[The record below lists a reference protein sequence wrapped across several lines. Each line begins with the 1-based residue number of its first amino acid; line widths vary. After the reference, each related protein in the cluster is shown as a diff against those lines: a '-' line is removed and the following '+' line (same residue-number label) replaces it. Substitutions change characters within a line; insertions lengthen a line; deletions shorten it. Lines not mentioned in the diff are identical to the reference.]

1 MSWSWN
7 TNAEY
12 QSHWLRFRAVA
23 LSKWLK
29 KYNRDPRLD
38 GHVVKEIEVPGEGMV
53 ECVMLR
59 SLPEGEWDVKAKCSL
74 ASLMREQV
82 DSGSA
87 QLRKNQE
94 ETKHAA
100 LSEKLGQAFVVDGL
114 KPKSIASL
122 ETAAAAAP
130 HAEGPGAG
138 GGQQDSSD
146 EDSSDDSD
154 PLRGAVLSVLERQAA
169 QAFQFQSLGSEPT

>member
-1 MSWSWN
+1 M
-7 TNAEY
+7 
-12 QSHWLRFRAVA
+12 
-23 LSKWLK
+23 
-29 KYNRDPRLD
+29 
-38 GHVVKEIEVPGEGMV
+38 PGEGMV

-100 LSEKLGQAFVVDGL
+100 LSEKLGQAFVVDGQ
-114 KPKSIASL
+114 KPKSMASL

-154 PLRGAVLSVLERQAA
+154 PLRGAVLSLGEAGSPGISVSVLGERTHVSKWQNSNHCLYTRVRIEKIVFRKVSNFRPLFAE
-169 QAFQFQSLGSEPT
+169 S